1 MTKIIRANT
10 GDVQLLAR
18 VGSLSF
24 IESHGHSAPAET
36 VNKYVA
42 DHYNE
47 DAFKAELGDA
57 ANIYHLIFYNDDPA
71 GYSKIILNAAH
82 PNVPSVNATKLE
94 RLYLLKA
101 FYGLKLGFE
110 LLELNVELSKENQQ
124 DGMWL
129 FVWKKN
135 QRAIDFY
142 LKNNFEIIGSHDFK
156 LSETHANPNH
166 QMFLRF

>member
-10 GDVQLLAR
+10 GDFQLLAR

-24 IESHGHSAPAET
+24 MESHGHSASPEI
-36 VNKYVA
+36 VNNYVA

-47 DAFKAELGDA
+47 DVFKAELGDA
-57 ANIYHLIFYNDDPA
+57 ANIYHLIFHNDRPA

-82 PNVPSVNATKLE
+82 PNVPSARATKLE

-110 LLELNVELSKENQQ
+110 LLEFNVKLSKENKQ

-129 FVWKKN
+129 FVWKEN
-135 QRAIDFY
+135 LRAIDFY

>member
-10 GDVQLLAR
+10 EDSQLLASL
-18 VGSLSF
+18 GSLSF
-24 IESHGHSAPAET
+24 IESHGHSAPAEI
-36 VNKYVA
+36 VNQYVA

-47 DAFKAELGDA
+47 DVFKAELGDA
-57 ANIYHLIFYNDDPA
+57 ANIYHLVFHNGQPA

-82 PNVPSVNATKLE
+82 PNLPSANTTKLE

-110 LLELNVELSKENQQ
+110 LLEFNVKQSKENRQ

-129 FVWKKN
+129 FVWKENK
-135 QRAIDFY
+135 RAIDFY
-142 LKNNFEIIGSHDFK
+142 LKNNFKIIGSHEFK

-166 QMFLRF
+166 QMLLKF

>member
-1 MTKIIRANT
+1 MTKIIKANT
-10 GDVQLLAR
+10 GDFQLLAS

-36 VNKYVA
+36 VHKYVEG
-42 DHYNE
+42 HYNE
-47 DAFKAELGDA
+47 DIFKVELSDA
-57 ANIYHLIFYNDDPA
+57 ANMYHLIFHNDQPA

-82 PNVPSVNATKLE
+82 PNVPSANVTKLE
-94 RLYLLKA
+94 KLYLLKA

-110 LLELNVELSKENQQ
+110 LLELNMKLAKENRQ

-129 FVWKKN
+129 YVWKKN
-135 QRAIDFY
+135 LRAIDFY